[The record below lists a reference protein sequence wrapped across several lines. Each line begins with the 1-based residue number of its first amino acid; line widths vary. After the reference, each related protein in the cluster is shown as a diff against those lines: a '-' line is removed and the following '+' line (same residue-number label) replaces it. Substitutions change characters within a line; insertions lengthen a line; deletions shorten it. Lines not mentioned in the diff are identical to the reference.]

1 MGIFIV
7 VHVVSE
13 QAVSLCLGWL
23 KFKAN
28 PEHLAQGLQSWS
40 GQAPCL
46 LPAPHLGPGRCGPGG
61 TVPPHKQ
68 LLALLVPHS
77 T

>member
-7 VHVVSE
+7 VHVVSV
-13 QAVSLCLGWL
+13 QAVSLCLRWL

-28 PEHLAQGLQSWS
+28 PNHPEQDLQSWS
-40 GQAPCL
+40 GQTQCL
-46 LPAPHLGPGRCGPGG
+46 LPALRLGPGQCGSGG
-61 TVPPHKQ
+61 TVPPQRQ
-68 LLALLVPHS
+68 LLALAVPHS